1 MEHSSDN
8 LVMEEIHGWFK
19 LEDGSTFNL
28 LSYFSCC
35 MDVGCL
41 YVCYCKETIWIWRL
55 QGDCNARTVCAVVVL
70 DVVYRCAILI
80 SLDTGH

>member
-1 MEHSSDN
+1 M
-8 LVMEEIHGWFK
+8 VQVGGWFYFQSVK
-19 LEDGSTFNL
+19 LFFL
-28 LSYFSCC
+28 LHGRW
-35 MDVGCL
+35 ML